1 MTTSTSTSTSTST
14 TYTAIEIAAALCGK
28 VAAWHMFVA
37 MIRQGSAIDELARDI
52 RAEIARS
59 PSPTN
64 TRKGA
69 GKSLSNMI
77 SLIRRAQSV
86 GVPLVTDKGATV
98 PVGKLEK
105 ACQVAEGA
113 SDTTDVPSAP
123 TSADDTAT
131 PTATT
136 YDAEAWRQQEDA
148 LQAAQLEVSRLRETI
163 AQAAESLKLRR
174 YKEAAKILLA
184 A

>member
-1 MTTSTSTSTSTST
+1 MNATTMNAINTNTN

-28 VAAWHMFVA
+28 VAAWHMIIDMVS
-37 MIRQGSAIDELARDI
+37 QGSSIDDLARDI
-52 RAEIARS
+52 RAEISRS

-77 SLIRRAQSV
+77 SLIRRAQLA
-86 GVPLVTDKGATV
+86 GVPLVTDKGAAV

-105 ACQVAEGA
+105 ACQIAEGVP
-113 SDTTDVPSAP
+113 DTTDAPAAP
-123 TSADDTAT
+123 TNTATAT
-131 PTATT
+131 PVT
-136 YDAEAWRQQEDA
+136 YDAAAWRQQEDA
-148 LQAAQLEVSRLRETI
+148 LLAAQAEIARLREII
-163 AQAAESLKLRR
+163 AQAAYEIANRH
-174 YKEAAKILLA
+174 YKQAAKALLA

>member
-28 VAAWHMFVA
+28 VAAWHMLVA
-37 MIRQGSAIDELARDI
+37 MIRQGSAIDDLARDI

-77 SLIRRAQSV
+77 SLIRRAQSA

-113 SDTTDVPSAP
+113 SDTTDAPSAPAPTSTSTSTSAP
-123 TSADDTAT
+123 TSA
-131 PTATT
+131 
-136 YDAEAWRQQEDA
+136 YDAEAW
-148 LQAAQLEVSRLRETI
+148 
-163 AQAAESLKLRR
+163 
-174 YKEAAKILLA
+174 
-184 A
+184 

>member
-1 MTTSTSTSTSTST
+1 MNTTTTTTNTTT

-28 VAAWHMFVA
+28 VAAWHMLVA
-37 MIRQGSAIDELARDI
+37 MIRQGSALDELARDI

-69 GKSLSNMI
+69 GKSLSNMV
-77 SLIRRAQSV
+77 SLIRRAQSA
-86 GVPLVTDKGATV
+86 GVPLVTDKGAIV

-105 ACQVAEGA
+105 ACLVAEGVA
-113 SDTTDVPSAP
+113 DTTDAPSAP
-123 TSADDTAT
+123 VDATAPSATHA
-131 PTATT
+131 T
-136 YDAEAWRQQEDA
+136 YDAAAWREQEDA
-148 LQAAQLEVSRLRETI
+148 LAASKLEVSRLREAI
-163 AQAAESLKLRR
+163 SQATEALKLRH
-174 YKEAAKILLA
+174 YKEAAKILMA

>member
-1 MTTSTSTSTSTST
+1 MT

-28 VAAWHMFVA
+28 VAAWHMLVA
-37 MIRQGSAIDELARDI
+37 MIRQGSALDDLARDI

-77 SLIRRAQSV
+77 SLIRRAQSAD
-86 GVPLVTDKGATV
+86 VPLVTDKGAAV

-105 ACQVAEGA
+105 ACLVAEGA
-113 SDTTDVPSAP
+113 SDTTDTPSTPADAMP
-123 TSADDTAT
+123 TS
-131 PTATT
+131 PATT
-136 YDAEAWRQQEDA
+136 YDAEAWRLQEDA

-163 AQAAESLKLRR
+163 AQAAESLKLRH
-174 YKEAAKILLA
+174 YKEAARILLA